1 MSDWLELH
9 DSRLVAME
17 HLGAM
22 VRLWL
27 DGYVHR
33 WELAAGGWLGTGW
46 ARAVKITMDGVTTPV
61 VSLKLPVE
69 IAGGVLQY
77 GNINRDNALPL
88 PLATSQA
95 ASLRL
100 QIAADEGE
108 FRIDGRGLRIE
119 AEGEARF
126 IENLPADLRPNAD

>member
-1 MSDWLELH
+1 
-9 DSRLVAME
+9 
-17 HLGAM
+17 
-22 VRLWL
+22 
-27 DGYVHR
+27 
-33 WELAAGGWLGTGW
+33 
-46 ARAVKITMDGVTTPV
+46 
-61 VSLKLPVE
+61 
-69 IAGGVLQY
+69 LQY

-95 ASLRL
+95 ALLRL